1 MGGVNVK
8 SNLTF
13 VSERVYRG
21 QGRPFAGYVS
31 VSGGK
36 IQAVGSGRPRPE
48 TVQGRVIDVGR
59 NRLVPGLIDLHVHGC
74 LGMTVATADA
84 EALVGM
90 ARFLSDSGTTA
101 FQPSTGAA
109 PILDLQ
115 SAIER
120 VRELTQGPVQGARSI
135 GLHMEGPFLNPER
148 KGAMPKALLLKP
160 DLDLLRKWVEL
171 GQGSINHVTVA
182 PELPG
187 ALDLVRFL
195 VEAGITVS
203 AGHTF
208 ATYEEML
215 DGFRAGITV
224 GNHTYNAMRELHHR
238 EPGALGA
245 VLTQPGIYA
254 ELIADCIHVHPG
266 AMRLLIQAKGPD
278 WVCLITDATA
288 GAGMPPGE
296 YDFAGRKVTIESSGK
311 SHLPDGTLA
320 GSTTQ
325 LRLCLRNVVETVG
338 VPFEDALGMA
348 TVNPAKAARVF
359 DRKGSLAPG
368 KDADL
373 VVLDDEYRVVWSLVE
388 GEVQKA
394 GEPA

>member
-1 MGGVNVK
+1 MKVD
-8 SNLTF
+8 LTF
-13 VSERVYRG
+13 VSQRVYAG

-36 IQAVGSGRPRPE
+36 IQSVGSDRPGSE
-48 TVQGRVIDVGR
+48 TVSGRVVDVGR
-59 NRLVPGLIDLHVHGC
+59 NRLIPGLIDLHTHGC
-74 LGMTVATADA
+74 MGMTVASADA

-90 ARFLSDSGTTA
+90 ARFLARSGTTA

-109 PILDLQ
+109 PVSDLCT
-115 SAIER
+115 AIEL
-120 VRELTQGPVQGARSI
+120 VREMTQGPVQGARSI

-148 KGAMPKALLLKP
+148 NGAMPKALLLKP
-160 DLDLLRKWVEL
+160 DLDLMRQWVEL
-171 GQGSINHVTVA
+171 GQGSINHVTLA

-195 VEAGITVS
+195 VEAEITVS
-203 AGHTF
+203 AGHTL

-215 DGFRAGITV
+215 AGFRAGITV

-266 AMRLLIQAKGPD
+266 AMRLLLQAKGPD
-278 WVCLITDATA
+278 WVYLITDATA

-296 YDFAGRKVTIESSGK
+296 YDFAGRKMTIEPSGK

-325 LRLCLRNVVETVG
+325 LRLCLRNMVEVLG
-338 VPFEDALGMA
+338 VPFETALGLA
-348 TVNPAKAARVF
+348 TVNPAKAARAF
-359 DRKGSLAPG
+359 DRKGSLTPG

-373 VVLDDEYRVVWSLVE
+373 VVLDDEYEVGWSLVE

-394 GEPA
+394 GDPA